1 MSFLE
6 EYVSKHLLDNLSPS
20 QQDNINNLETLLKDQ
35 VTNGSFEDI
44 LKQYGS
50 QISDLVNRTS
60 QAVSGEISLSKLR
73 VIINIAIEVYQL
85 VEVMSSSIVKP
96 DMLEDDKKIAKV
108 AFGQDLT
115 YFIWITVDPLKDYFN
130 WLPFKK
136 TIEKK
141 VVKILSGFGIKS
153 ALDILESNKQVV
165 STLAFNVKLRALP

>member
-153 ALDILESNKQVV
+153 ALDILESNKQIV

>member
-20 QQDNINNLETLLKDQ
+20 QQNNINNLETLLKDQ

-60 QAVSGEISLSKLR
+60 QAVSGELSLSKLR

-85 VEVMSSSIVKP
+85 VEVMSNSIVKP
-96 DMLEDDKKIAKV
+96 DMLEEDKKTAKIT
-108 AFGQDLT
+108 FGQDLT

-136 TIEKK
+136 TVEKK

-153 ALDILESNKQVV
+153 AMDILESNKQLV

>member
-96 DMLEDDKKIAKV
+96 DMLEEDKKIAKIT
-108 AFGQDLT
+108 FGQDLT

-153 ALDILESNKQVV
+153 ALDILESNKQMV
-165 STLAFNVKLRALP
+165 STLAFNVRLRALP

>member
-96 DMLEDDKKIAKV
+96 DMLEEDKKTAKII
-108 AFGQDLT
+108 FGQDLT
-115 YFIWITVDPLKDYFN
+115 YFIWMTVDPLKSYFN
-130 WLPFKK
+130 WFPFKK
-136 TIEKK
+136 SIEKK
-141 VVKILSGFGIKS
+141 VVKILSGYGIK
-153 ALDILESNKQVV
+153 AAMDLLEANKQMV
-165 STLAFNVKLRALP
+165 STLAFNITLL